1 MDKIKQ
7 WTITVSMVSV
17 ISGILLSFVPKGKMK
32 AAYKTLVSIAL
43 VYSFL
48 LPLIDTKSI
57 DFNIEDYLSD
67 NYEVSENYDKYA
79 IQSVVSSAEK
89 AIEDMLSEFADSK
102 KIDCRFSVKCEI
114 VKDRIAVASIG
125 VVGTA
130 DSAAKEK
137 IIAHIDELG
146 FNKDI
151 IEFKGEIDEQ

>member
-1 MDKIKQ
+1 M
-7 WTITVSMVSV
+7 TVSMVSV

-32 AAYKTLVSIAL
+32 AAYKTLVSIIL

-89 AIEDMLSEFADSK
+89 AIEDMLSEFANSEE
-102 KIDCRFSVKCEI
+102 IDCSFSVKCEI
-114 VKDRIAVASIG
+114 VKDRIAVASIE